1 MKKIF
6 ALMAVAMIGFVACDK
21 PQKDPTPTPQPEPDP
36 DPVTAT
42 ITAADVTVNEGETKA
57 IGATTNST
65 ATITYASA
73 DAAVATVDASGNV
86 TGVKAG
92 NTTITLKV
100 AAVDK
105 KFTAAEKTIN
115 VTVNAVEVPP
125 TPAANIEIDGQFE
138 DWAALVAG
146 DPDATTY
153 SRTYGDEDAL
163 HPALTHAKVY
173 ANADYVY
180 VYFEWDPD
188 MVAPEFGVDHVPF
201 HCYINTD
208 GDAST
213 GGFGEFAD
221 LCTDVLLEGS
231 LYDGDDADSF
241 GLTSYNPG
249 AFTYAGEPNTNEW
262 LWSGLEIEEE
272 ICQGAGVEGK
282 YEFLIKRAPF
292 AEVGF
297 PIADVFSI
305 GFDIQKNWDS
315 VGVLPNAAPSEDNAS
330 GVVNSL
336 QVVTQK

>member
-6 ALMAVAMIGFVACDK
+6 ALMAVVAMVGFVSCNKNPK
-21 PQKDPTPTPQPEPDP
+21 PEPTPKPEPDP

-42 ITAADVTVNEGETKA
+42 ITAGDVTVDEGKTVSINA
-57 IGATTNST
+57 STNST
-65 ATITYASA
+65 ATITYATA
-73 DAAVATVDASGNV
+73 DAAIATVDANGTV

-92 NTTITLKV
+92 NTKITLKV

-125 TPAANIEIDGQFE
+125 AELKSIEIDGQFE
-138 DWAALVAG
+138 DWAALDKG
-146 DPDATTY
+146 TF
-153 SRTYGDEDAL
+153 SQTYGDEESL
-163 HPALTHAKVY
+163 HPALIAAKVY
-173 ANADYVY
+173 AVADYIY

-188 MVAPEFGVDHVPF
+188 MVAPEFDVDHVPF

-231 LYDGDDADSF
+231 LYDGEDASTF
-241 GLTSYNPG
+241 GLTSYSPG
-249 AFTYAGEPNTNEW
+249 AFSYAGAPNTDEW
-262 LWSGLEIEEE
+262 AWDGLAIEEE
-272 ICQGAGVEGK
+272 ICEGAGVEGK

-292 AEVGF
+292 AAVGF
-297 PIADVFSI
+297 PIADQFSI

-315 VGVLPNAAPSEDNAS
+315 VGVLPSAAPSEDNTS
-330 GVVNSL
+330 GVLPSL
-336 QVVTQK
+336 PVITQK

>member
-6 ALMAVAMIGFVACDK
+6 ALMAVVAMVGVVSCK
-21 PQKDPTPTPQPEPDP
+21 KTPTPTPTPQPEPEPDP

-42 ITAADVTVNEGETKA
+42 ITAADVTVDEGKTVS
-57 IGATTNST
+57 INATTNSS

-73 DAAVATVDASGNV
+73 DAAVATVNDKGEV

-125 TPAANIEIDGQFE
+125 AELKSIEIDGQFE
-138 DWAALVAG
+138 DWAALEDG
-146 DPDATTY
+146 TY
-153 SRTYGDEDAL
+153 SKTFGDEEAL
-163 HPALTHAKVY
+163 HPALTVAKVY
-173 ANADYVY
+173 AVADFIY

-188 MVAPEFGVDHVPF
+188 MVAPEFDVDHVPF

-213 GGFGEFAD
+213 GGFGEFSD

-231 LYDGDDADSF
+231 LYGGDDASSF

-249 AFTYAGEPNTNEW
+249 AFVYAGAPNTDEW
-262 LWSGLEIEEE
+262 AWDGLDIEEE
-272 ICQGAGVEGK
+272 LCQGAGIEGK

-315 VGVLPNAAPSEDNAS
+315 VGVLPSTAPSEDNTS
-330 GVVNSL
+330 GVLPSL
-336 QVVTQK
+336 QVTTQK

>member
-1 MKKIF
+1 MNKHF
-6 ALMAVAMIGFVACDK
+6 ALMAIIAMVGVVSCNKNPK
-21 PQKDPTPTPQPEPDP
+21 PEPTPKPEPEP

-42 ITAADVTVNEGETKA
+42 ITAGDVTVDEGKTVSINA
-57 IGATTNST
+57 STNST
-65 ATITYASA
+65 ATITYATA
-73 DAAVATVDASGNV
+73 DAAVATVDANGTV

-92 NTTITLKV
+92 NTKITLKV

-125 TPAANIEIDGQFE
+125 AELKSIEIDGQFE
-138 DWAALVAG
+138 DWAALDKG
-146 DPDATTY
+146 TF
-153 SRTYGDEDAL
+153 SQTYGDEESL
-163 HPALTHAKVY
+163 HPALIAAKVY
-173 ANADYVY
+173 AVADYIY

-188 MVAPEFGVDHVPF
+188 MVAPEFDVDHVPF

-231 LYDGDDADSF
+231 LYGGDDASSF
-241 GLTSYNPG
+241 GLTSYSPS
-249 AFTYAGEPNTNEW
+249 AFVYAGAPNTDEW
-262 LWSGLEIEEE
+262 AWDPLAIEEE
-272 ICQGAGVEGK
+272 ICQGAGIEGK

-292 AEVGF
+292 ATVGF
-297 PIADVFSI
+297 PIADQFSI

-315 VGVLPNAAPSEDNAS
+315 VGVLPSAAPSEDNTS
-330 GVVNSL
+330 GVLPSL
-336 QVVTQK
+336 PVITQK

>member
-6 ALMAVAMIGFVACDK
+6 ALMAVVAMVGFVSCNKNPK
-21 PQKDPTPTPQPEPDP
+21 PEPTPTPTPEPDP

-42 ITAADVTVNEGETKA
+42 ITAADVTVDEGATVS
-57 IGATTNST
+57 IGATTNSS
-65 ATITYASA
+65 ATITYSSA
-73 DAAVATVDASGNV
+73 DASIATVNDKGEV

-92 NTTITLKV
+92 STQITLKV
-100 AAVDK
+100 AAVEK
-105 KFTAAEKTIN
+105 AYTAAEKKIN

-125 TPAANIEIDGQFE
+125 AELKSITIDGQFE
-138 DWAALVAG
+138 DWAALEDG
-146 DPDATTY
+146 TY
-153 SRTYGDEDAL
+153 SKTYGDEESL
-163 HPALTHAKVY
+163 HPALTHVKVY
-173 ANADYVY
+173 ALADFIY

-188 MVAPEFGVDHVPF
+188 MVAPEFDVDHVPF

-213 GGFGEFAD
+213 GGFGEFSD

-231 LYDGDDADSF
+231 LYGGDDASSF
-241 GLTSYNPG
+241 GLTSYNPS
-249 AFTYAGEPNTNEW
+249 AFAYAGEPNTDEW
-262 LWSGLEIEEE
+262 NWSELGIEDE
-272 ICQGAGVEGK
+272 ICEGAGIEGK

-315 VGVLPNAAPSEDNAS
+315 VGVLPSAAPSEDNTS
-330 GVVNSL
+330 GVMPSL
-336 QVVTQK
+336 QVITNK

>member
-6 ALMAVAMIGFVACDK
+6 AMMAVVAMFGVVSCNK
-21 PQKDPTPTPQPEPDP
+21 TPDPTPTPKPEPEPDP

-42 ITAADVTVNEGETKA
+42 ITAGDVSVDEGATVA
-57 IGATTNST
+57 INATTNST
-65 ATITYASA
+65 ATITYTSA
-73 DAAVATVDASGNV
+73 DATIATVNDKGEV

-92 NTTITLKV
+92 NTQITLKV

-105 KFTAAEKTIN
+105 AYTAAEKTIN

-125 TPAANIEIDGQFE
+125 AELKSITIDGQFE
-138 DWAALVAG
+138 DWAALDKG
-146 DPDATTY
+146 TF
-153 SRTYGDEDAL
+153 SQTYGDEESL
-163 HPALTHAKVY
+163 HPALTHVKVY
-173 ANADYVY
+173 AVTDFIY

-188 MVAPEFGVDHVPF
+188 MVAPEFGVDPVHF
-201 HCYINTD
+201 HCYINSD

-213 GGFGEFAD
+213 GGFGEFSD
-221 LCTDVLLEGS
+221 LCTDILLEGS
-231 LYDGDDADSF
+231 LYDGEDASSF
-241 GLTSYNPG
+241 GIASYNPG
-249 AFTYAGEPNTNEW
+249 AFAWNGEPNTDDW
-262 LWSGLEIEEE
+262 AWSDLGIEEE
-272 ICQGAGVEGK
+272 VCEGAGIEGK

-315 VGVLPNAAPSEDNAS
+315 VGVLPSAAPSEDNTS
-330 GVVNSL
+330 GVMPSL

>member
-6 ALMAVAMIGFVACDK
+6 ALMAVVAMVGFVSCNKNPK
-21 PQKDPTPTPQPEPDP
+21 PEPTPTPTPEPEP

-42 ITAADVTVNEGETKA
+42 ITAADVTVDEGATVS
-57 IGATTNST
+57 IGATTNSS

-73 DAAVATVDASGNV
+73 DASIATVNEKGEV

-100 AAVDK
+100 DAVEK
-105 KFTAAEKTIN
+105 AYTAAEKKIN

-125 TPAANIEIDGQFE
+125 TPLASIDIDGKFE
-138 DWAALVAG
+138 DWAALEKG
-146 DPDATTY
+146 TF
-153 SRTYGDEDAL
+153 SQFYGDEESL
-163 HPALTHAKVY
+163 HPALTHVKVY
-173 ANADYVY
+173 ALADFIY

-188 MVAPEFGVDHVPF
+188 MVAPELGVDHVPF

-213 GGFGEFAD
+213 GGFGEFSD

-231 LYDGDDADSF
+231 LYDGDEEDPSSF

-249 AFTYAGEPNTNEW
+249 AFAYAGEPNTDEW
-262 LWSGLEIEEE
+262 SWSDLGIEDE
-272 ICQGAGVEGK
+272 ICQGAGIEGK

-315 VGVLPNAAPSEDNAS
+315 VGVLPSAAPSEDNTS
-330 GVVNSL
+330 GVMPSL